1 MRRRG
6 ARQRQSLLGQLLI
19 SFSVAAVLVGAAAV
33 ADYVAVTSQN
43 GSAKQVAGRYTQ
55 LQGAENNLQTDF
67 STAYIAVLY
76 FAATGEPAFLQPIGP
91 AKASFG
97 SDLARLRRLA
107 IPDVRGLID
116 VQARTGAAWFALGPQ
131 IVAAAPRS
139 HTANALLG
147 RSSGLGDAFQTANTA
162 AQQRLLQGIRDLT
175 GDSRQAL
182 GTGLVWSGVA
192 LAVAVLLA
200 LAASLST
207 LYTVTRP
214 LRRLT
219 GTVGRLT
226 AGDHAARADV
236 TGSGEVREVAQSIN
250 TLADEAGRL
259 RAQEAESSRMRAM
272 AREVGLRI
280 REHLVADDVLHEA
293 EAGLRAGIDTDFVYL
308 RLIEDGKLGPAI
320 GTTPRWNTPGDVI
333 QQRLTPIALEG
344 LTTAFRAQASLVNQD
359 VQGPEGERIPPE
371 IRDSLRR
378 GGVTSQVLTPFG
390 AGSEPLGLIIAQRT
404 VMRRRWSGAEIDA
417 LESVAADL
425 GRGLNQARLYETEN
439 RLVEDLRELDNAR
452 SDFFATV
459 SHELRAP
466 LTTIEGYVEMLGD
479 GEAGSITPQQGKML
493 ETIAR
498 SSVRLR
504 SLVEDLLTL
513 SKLESGGTRPAF
525 CPVNLADLIAGAVE
539 AVQPSVDA
547 SGLTLTCSRLGGEL
561 IVVGDAEQLDQVLS
575 NLLSNAVKFTPE
587 GGRIGVTAEAADGS
601 VLIRVSDTGIGIPQ
615 RDQQELFTRFAR
627 ASNATA
633 RRIPGTGLGL
643 VIVRTIVTSHG
654 GEVVLESAEG
664 CGTTVTVRLPLLP
677 AQERRRAPSAEH
689 PPEPSRA
696 TLLSLPRHERGD
708 RRA

>member
-6 ARQRQSLLGQLLI
+6 GGRSTRRGTRQPGSLLGQLLI
-19 SFSVAAVLVGAAAV
+19 TFSVAAVLVGAAAV

-43 GSAKQVAGRYTQ
+43 GAAKQVAGRYTQ
-55 LQGAENNLQTDF
+55 LQGTENDLQTDF

-76 FAATGEPAFLQPIGP
+76 FAATGEHAFLQPIGP
-91 AKASFG
+91 AQANFG

-107 IPDVRGLID
+107 IPDVRGLIN
-116 VQARTGAAWFALGPQ
+116 VQASTGDAWFALGPK
-131 IVAAAPRS
+131 IAAAVPRS
-139 HTANALLG
+139 HAANILLG
-147 RSSGLGDAFQTANTA
+147 RSSGLGDSFQTANAA
-162 AQQRLLQGIRDLT
+162 AQQRLLQGIRNLT
-175 GDSRQAL
+175 GNSKQAL

-192 LAVAVLLA
+192 LAVAVLLV

-219 GTVGRLT
+219 ATVGRLT
-226 AGDHAARADV
+226 AGDHAARAGL

-250 TLADEAGRL
+250 TLAAEADRLRVREAESNRL
-259 RAQEAESSRMRAM
+259 RAKARA
-272 AREVGLRI
+272 VSLRI
-280 REHLVADDVLHEA
+280 REHLVADDVLQQA
-293 EAGLRAGIDTDFVYL
+293 EAGLLASIDTDFVYL

-320 GTTPRWNTPGDVI
+320 GATPRWSTPGDVI
-333 QQRLTPIALEG
+333 QQRLSPVALEG
-344 LTTAFRAQASLVNQD
+344 LTVAFRAQTSMVNQD
-359 VQGPEGERIPPE
+359 VQGPEGERLPAE

-390 AGSEPLGLIIAQRT
+390 VGSEPLGLIIAQRT
-404 VMRRRWSGAEIDA
+404 VSKRRWSGAEIDA
-417 LESVAADL
+417 LESIAADL

-439 RLVEDLRELDNAR
+439 RLVEDLRELDNVR

-479 GEAGSITPQQGKML
+479 GEAGAITPQQGKML

-513 SKLESGGTRPAF
+513 SKLESGGVHPVLL
-525 CPVNLADLIAGAVE
+525 PVNLRELITVAVD
-539 AVQPSVDA
+539 AVRPSVDA
-547 SGLTLTCSRLGGEL
+547 SGLTLTCTRLGDEL
-561 IVVGDAEQLDQVLS
+561 VVDGDAEQLDQVLS

-587 GGRIGVTAEAADGS
+587 GGRIAVTAEAEDDS
-601 VLIRVSDTGIGIPQ
+601 VLIQVSDTGIGIPE
-615 RDQQELFTRFAR
+615 RDQKELFTRFAR

-643 VIVRTIVTSHG
+643 VIVRTIVINHG
-654 GEVVLESAEG
+654 GDVTLESTEG

-677 AQERRRAPSAEH
+677 AQERH
-689 PPEPSRA
+689 PQP
-696 TLLSLPRHERGD
+696 TG
-708 RRA
+708 